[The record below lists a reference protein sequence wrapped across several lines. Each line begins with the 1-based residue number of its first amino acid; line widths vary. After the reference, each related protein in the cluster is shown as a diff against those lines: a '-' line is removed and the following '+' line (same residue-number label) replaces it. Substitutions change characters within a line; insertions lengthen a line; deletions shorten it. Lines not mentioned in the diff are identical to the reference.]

1 MRALKVK
8 GFTLI
13 ELIIGIVMFAIALS
27 IITALI
33 APQAKRSA
41 EPIIALRA
49 SEFGQSLMNEIQG
62 KSFDEHSDRS
72 APFRRCGE
80 TTLGA
85 GPCTA
90 IDDLGADDLDAD
102 NLEAGPEIRTSYND
116 VDDYIALSNQPIT
129 NSLGEV
135 LSEYSDFN
143 LIITVEYD
151 SDFNELTINDGTTF
165 KRITIEVTSP
175 LGEVYGFSA
184 YKGNY

>member
-33 APQAKRSA
+33 APQAKKSA

-49 SEFGQSLMNEIQG
+49 SEFGQSLMNEIQS

-85 GPCTA
+85 EPCTA
-90 IDDLGADDLDAD
+90 EGNLGVDNLGAG
-102 NLEAGPEIRTSYND
+102 LETRTSYND

-143 LIITVEYD
+143 LVVTVEYD

>member
-33 APQAKRSA
+33 APQAKKSA

-49 SEFGQSLMNEIQG
+49 SEFGQSLMNEIQS

-85 GPCTA
+85 EPCTA
-90 IDDLGADDLDAD
+90 EGDLGVD
-102 NLEAGPEIRTSYND
+102 NLGAGLETRTSYND

-135 LSEYSDFN
+135 LSQYSDFN
-143 LIITVEYD
+143 LVITVEYD

>member
-1 MRALKVK
+1 MRALKVQ

-49 SEFGQSLMNEIQG
+49 SEFGQSLMNEIQS

-85 GPCTA
+85 EPCTA
-90 IDDLGADDLDAD
+90 EGDLGVD
-102 NLEAGPEIRTSYND
+102 NLGAGLETRTSYND

-135 LSEYSDFN
+135 LSQYSDFN
-143 LIITVEYD
+143 LVVTVEYD

>member
-33 APQAKRSA
+33 APQAKKSA
-41 EPIIALRA
+41 EPIVALRA
-49 SEFGQSLMNEIQG
+49 SEFGQSLMNEIQS
-62 KSFDEHSDRS
+62 KSFDERSDRS

-85 GPCTA
+85 EACTA
-90 IDDLGADDLDAD
+90 PADFGVD
-102 NLEAGPEIRTSYND
+102 NSEIRTSYND

-135 LSEYSDFN
+135 LSQYSDFN
-143 LIITVEYD
+143 LVITVQYD

>member
-33 APQAKRSA
+33 APQAKKSA

-49 SEFGQSLMNEIQG
+49 SEFGQSLMNEIQS

-85 GPCTA
+85 EPCTA
-90 IDDLGADDLDAD
+90 EGNLGVDNLGAG
-102 NLEAGPEIRTSYND
+102 LETRTSYND

-143 LIITVEYD
+143 LVVTVEYD
-151 SDFNELTINDGTTF
+151 SDFNESTTNDGTTF

>member
-49 SEFGQSLMNEIQG
+49 SEFGQSLMNEIQS

-85 GPCTA
+85 EPCTA
-90 IDDLGADDLDAD
+90 EGDLGVD
-102 NLEAGPEIRTSYND
+102 NLGAGLETRTSYND

-135 LSEYSDFN
+135 LSQYSDFN
-143 LIITVEYD
+143 LVVTVEYD

>member
-1 MRALKVK
+1 MPALKHK

-13 ELIIGIVMFAIALS
+13 ELIVGIVMFAIALS

-33 APQAKRSA
+33 APQAQKSA
-41 EPIIALRA
+41 EPIVALRA
-49 SEFGQSLMNEIQG
+49 SEFGQSLMNEIQS

-80 TTLGA
+80 ISLGA
-85 GPCTA
+85 KACTA
-90 IDDLGADDLDAD
+90 ATDFGPD
-102 NLEAGPEIRTSYND
+102 NSETRTSYND
-116 VDDYIALSNQPIT
+116 VDDYIALTGQPIT
-129 NSLGEV
+129 NSLGI
-135 LSEYSDFN
+135 LLPQYSGFS
-143 LIITVEYD
+143 LVVKVQYD
-151 SDFNELTINDGTTF
+151 SDFNDATSNDGTTF

>member
-33 APQAKRSA
+33 APQAKKSA

-49 SEFGQSLMNEIQG
+49 SEFGQSLMNEIQS

-85 GPCTA
+85 EPCTA
-90 IDDLGADDLDAD
+90 EGDLGVD
-102 NLEAGPEIRTSYND
+102 NLGAGLETRTSYND

-135 LSEYSDFN
+135 LSQYSDFN
-143 LIITVEYD
+143 LVVTVEYD
-151 SDFNELTINDGTTF
+151 SDVNELTINDGTTF

>member
-27 IITALI
+27 IITAFI
-33 APQAKRSA
+33 APQAKKSA

-49 SEFGQSLMNEIQG
+49 SEFGQSLMNEIQS

-85 GPCTA
+85 EPCTA
-90 IDDLGADDLDAD
+90 EGDLGVD
-102 NLEAGPEIRTSYND
+102 NLGAGLETRTSYND

-135 LSEYSDFN
+135 LSQYSDFN
-143 LIITVEYD
+143 LVVTVEYD

>member
-33 APQAKRSA
+33 APQAKKSA

-49 SEFGQSLMNEIQG
+49 SEFGQSLMNEIQS

-85 GPCTA
+85 EPCTA
-90 IDDLGADDLDAD
+90 IDDLGAD
-102 NLEAGPEIRTSYND
+102 NLSTGLETRTSYND
-116 VDDYIALSNQPIT
+116 VDDYITLSNQPIT

-143 LIITVEYD
+143 LVIKVEYD

>member
-33 APQAKRSA
+33 APQAKKSA

-49 SEFGQSLMNEIQG
+49 SEFGQSLMNEIQS

-85 GPCTA
+85 EPCTA
-90 IDDLGADDLDAD
+90 EGDLGVD
-102 NLEAGPEIRTSYND
+102 NLGAGLETRTSYND

-143 LIITVEYD
+143 LVVTVEYD

>member
-33 APQAKRSA
+33 APQAKKSA

-49 SEFGQSLMNEIQG
+49 SEFGQSLMNEIQS

-85 GPCTA
+85 EPCTA
-90 IDDLGADDLDAD
+90 EGDLGVD
-102 NLEAGPEIRTSYND
+102 NLGAGLETRTSYND

-143 LIITVEYD
+143 LVVTAEYD
-151 SDFNELTINDGTTF
+151 SDFNESTINDGTTF

>member
-1 MRALKVK
+1 MRALRVK

-33 APQAKRSA
+33 APQAKKSA

-49 SEFGQSLMNEIQG
+49 SEFGQSLMNEIQS

-80 TTLGA
+80 TALGA
-85 GPCTA
+85 EPCTA
-90 IDDLGADDLDAD
+90 AGDLGTDS
-102 NLEAGPEIRTSYND
+102 ESRTSYND

-135 LSEYSDFN
+135 LSQYSGFN
-143 LIITVEYD
+143 LVVTVEYD
-151 SDFNELTINDGTTF
+151 SDFNESTINDGTTF

>member
-33 APQAKRSA
+33 GPQAKKSA

-49 SEFGQSLMNEIQG
+49 SEFGQSLMNEIQS

-85 GPCTA
+85 EPCTA
-90 IDDLGADDLDAD
+90 EGDLGVD
-102 NLEAGPEIRTSYND
+102 NLGAGLETRTSYND

-135 LSEYSDFN
+135 LSQYSDFN
-143 LIITVEYD
+143 LVVTVEYD

>member
-33 APQAKRSA
+33 APQAKKSA

-49 SEFGQSLMNEIQG
+49 SEFGQSLMNEIQS

-85 GPCTA
+85 EPCTA
-90 IDDLGADDLDAD
+90 EGDLGVDSLGAG
-102 NLEAGPEIRTSYND
+102 LETRTSYND

-143 LIITVEYD
+143 LVIKVEYD

-175 LGEVYGFSA
+175 LDEVYGFSA

>member
-1 MRALKVK
+1 MHAHKIK

-13 ELIIGIVMFAIALS
+13 ELIIGIVMLAIALS

-33 APQAKRSA
+33 APQAQKSA

-49 SEFGQSLMNEIQG
+49 SELGQSLMNEIQS

-72 APFRRCGE
+72 PPFKRCGE
-80 TTLGA
+80 ISLGA
-85 GPCTA
+85 EACTA
-90 IDDLGADDLDAD
+90 PTDLGAD
-102 NLEAGPEIRTSYND
+102 NSETRTSYND

-129 NSLGEV
+129 DSLGEV
-135 LSEYSDFN
+135 LAQYSDFN
-143 LIITVEYD
+143 VAIDVEYD
-151 SDFNELTINDGTTF
+151 SDFNESTNNDGTTF
-165 KRITIEVTSP
+165 KRITIEVTSS

>member
-49 SEFGQSLMNEIQG
+49 SEFGQSLMNEIQS

-85 GPCTA
+85 EPCTA
-90 IDDLGADDLDAD
+90 EGDLGVD
-102 NLEAGPEIRTSYND
+102 NLGAGLETRTSYND

-135 LSEYSDFN
+135 LNQYSDFN
-143 LIITVEYD
+143 LVITVEYD

>member
-49 SEFGQSLMNEIQG
+49 SEFGQSLMNEIQS

-85 GPCTA
+85 EPCTA
-90 IDDLGADDLDAD
+90 EGDLGVD
-102 NLEAGPEIRTSYND
+102 NLGAGLETRTSYND

-135 LSEYSDFN
+135 LSQYSDFN
-143 LIITVEYD
+143 LVVTVEYD

-165 KRITIEVTSP
+165 KRITIEVTST

>member
-1 MRALKVK
+1 MKGLYMRALKVK

-33 APQAKRSA
+33 APQAKKSA

-49 SEFGQSLMNEIQG
+49 SEFGQSLMNEIQS

-85 GPCTA
+85 EPCTA
-90 IDDLGADDLDAD
+90 EGDLGVD
-102 NLEAGPEIRTSYND
+102 NLGAGLETRTSYND

-135 LSEYSDFN
+135 LSQYSDFN
-143 LIITVEYD
+143 LVVTVEYD

>member
-33 APQAKRSA
+33 APQAKKSA

-49 SEFGQSLMNEIQG
+49 SEFGQSLMNEIQS

-85 GPCTA
+85 EPCTA
-90 IDDLGADDLDAD
+90 EGDLGVD
-102 NLEAGPEIRTSYND
+102 NLGAGLETRTSYND

-135 LSEYSDFN
+135 LSQYSDFN
-143 LIITVEYD
+143 LVITVQYD

>member
-1 MRALKVK
+1 MRALKIK

-33 APQAKRSA
+33 APQAKKSA

-49 SEFGQSLMNEIQG
+49 SEFGQSLMNEIQS

-85 GPCTA
+85 EPCTA
-90 IDDLGADDLDAD
+90 EGDLGVD
-102 NLEAGPEIRTSYND
+102 NLGAGLETRTSYND

-135 LSEYSDFN
+135 LSQYSDFN
-143 LIITVEYD
+143 LVVTVEYD

>member
-41 EPIIALRA
+41 EPIVALRA
-49 SEFGQSLMNEIQG
+49 SEFGQSLMNEIQS

-85 GPCTA
+85 EPCTA
-90 IDDLGADDLDAD
+90 EGDLGVD
-102 NLEAGPEIRTSYND
+102 NLGAGLETRTSYND

-135 LSEYSDFN
+135 LSQYSDFN
-143 LIITVEYD
+143 LVVTVEYD

>member
-33 APQAKRSA
+33 APQAKKSA

-49 SEFGQSLMNEIQG
+49 SEFGQSLMNEIQS

-85 GPCTA
+85 EPCTA
-90 IDDLGADDLDAD
+90 EGDLGVD
-102 NLEAGPEIRTSYND
+102 NLGAGLETRTSYND

-135 LSEYSDFN
+135 LSQYSDFN
-143 LIITVEYD
+143 LVVTVEYD

>member
-33 APQAKRSA
+33 APQAKKSA
-41 EPIIALRA
+41 EPIVALRA
-49 SEFGQSLMNEIQG
+49 SEFGQSLMNEIQS

-72 APFRRCGE
+72 APFKRCGE
-80 TTLGA
+80 ISIGA
-85 GPCTA
+85 EACTA
-90 IDDLGADDLDAD
+90 PADFGVD
-102 NLEAGPEIRTSYND
+102 NSETRTSYND

-135 LSEYSDFN
+135 LSQYSDFN
-143 LIITVEYD
+143 LVITVQYD

>member
-1 MRALKVK
+1 MHALKVK

-33 APQAKRSA
+33 APQAKKSA

-49 SEFGQSLMNEIQG
+49 SEFGQSLMNEIQS

-80 TTLGA
+80 ISLGA
-85 GPCTA
+85 EPCTA
-90 IDDLGADDLDAD
+90 EGDLGADDLAAS
-102 NLEAGPEIRTSYND
+102 LETRTSYND

-135 LSEYSDFN
+135 LGQYSDFN
-143 LIITVEYD
+143 LVITVEYD

-165 KRITIEVTSP
+165 KRITIEVISP

>member
-1 MRALKVK
+1 MPALKHK

-13 ELIIGIVMFAIALS
+13 ELIVGIVMFAIALS

-33 APQAKRSA
+33 APQAQKSA
-41 EPIIALRA
+41 EPIVALRA
-49 SEFGQSLMNEIQG
+49 SEFGQSLMNEIQS

-85 GPCTA
+85 EPCTVA
-90 IDDLGADDLDAD
+90 ADFGPD
-102 NLEAGPEIRTSYND
+102 NSETRTSYND
-116 VDDYIALSNQPIT
+116 VDDYIALTGQPIT
-129 NSLGEV
+129 NSLGI
-135 LSEYSDFN
+135 LLPQYSGFS
-143 LIITVEYD
+143 LVVKVQYD
-151 SDFNELTINDGTTF
+151 SDFNDATSNDGTTF

>member
-1 MRALKVK
+1 MRALRVK

-33 APQAKRSA
+33 APQAKKSA

-49 SEFGQSLMNEIQG
+49 SEFGQSLMNEIQS

-80 TTLGA
+80 TALGA
-85 GPCTA
+85 EPCTA
-90 IDDLGADDLDAD
+90 AGDLGAD
-102 NLEAGPEIRTSYND
+102 NLGAGLETRTSYND

-135 LSEYSDFN
+135 LSQYSDLN
-143 LIITVEYD
+143 LVVTVEYD

>member
-49 SEFGQSLMNEIQG
+49 SEFGQSLMNEIQS

-85 GPCTA
+85 EPCTA
-90 IDDLGADDLDAD
+90 ESDLGVD
-102 NLEAGPEIRTSYND
+102 NLGAGLETRTSYND

-135 LSEYSDFN
+135 LSQYSDFN
-143 LIITVEYD
+143 LVVTVEYD